1 VNGVRRL
8 AKEIKKRTNPTMYSP
23 MFGKVIRLP
32 ELQIQLR
39 SKIVLDK
46 DDVVSTFDLYET
58 RVYDGNVEYIHL
70 NKTVA
75 LLPYSAD
82 NKFIAIGVLIE

>member
-1 VNGVRRL
+1 MNGTRRL

-23 MFGKVIRLP
+23 MFGKIIKLP
-32 ELQIQLR
+32 ELQIQLG

-46 DDVVSTFDLYET
+46 DDVVSTFNLYET
-58 RVYDGNVEYIHL
+58 RVHDGNVEYIYL
-70 NKTVA
+70 NKEVV
-75 LLPYSAD
+75 LLPYASD